1 MNGPDTAVAD
11 LVAES
16 GSKRQTVQQRI
27 ERRLEV
33 LREWLREGI
42 PPDKLVPKSLKAAR
56 VWSDAELGIL
66 PIVSP
71 NEFTTTHNLYGK
83 QVRDVADILTA
94 LKNRVREIKK
104 AVAST
109 PANTTTKFDRK
120 AFDRQLEA
128 AVSQWHSERDQQLH
142 EKKRADAAEMRIIM
156 LLEENTEKDK
166 LIADLRRQLSARRGL
181 KVVE

>member
-1 MNGPDTAVAD
+1 MNGPHSTVAD
-11 LVAES
+11 LVSKS

-33 LREWLREGI
+33 LQEWLREGI
-42 PPDKLVPKSLKAAR
+42 PPNKVVPKSLKAAR
-56 VWSDAELGIL
+56 VWNDAELGIL

-83 QVRDVADILTA
+83 QVRDVAGLLTA
-94 LKNRVREIKK
+94 LKNRFGKPKK
-104 AVAST
+104 QLASSVA
-109 PANTTTKFDRK
+109 TTMVKFDRK

-142 EKKRADAAEMRIIM
+142 EKKRADAAEMRSIM
-156 LLEENTEKDK
+156 LLEENKEKDK
-166 LIADLRRQLSARRGL
+166 LIADLRRQLAALKGL